1 MVAPAPTHLP
11 SHPPSLWPWYLPTPF
26 VSLLHQFLS
35 IGPASKTLD
44 PWQGR
49 AQLEPPL
56 HRLWRKGGL
65 SALQASLLRRKLSL
79 PHHSLAWVRWRP
91 LSFPLF
97 LPSIHPSTH
106 PSTLQ
111 SLYQHTLYLPCA
123 QTYTNIIHPSIS
135 SSSHQSSHPTVHW
148 FIHPNISK
156 SLMSSESV
164 SYSVVSDSL

>member
-1 MVAPAPTHLP
+1 MRVNLLALYLGRSARYTGFGGKVAYLLCKPAFCAGN
-11 SHPPSLWPWYLPTPF
+11 S
-26 VSLLHQFLS
+26 
-35 IGPASKTLD
+35 
-44 PWQGR
+44 
-49 AQLEPPL
+49 
-56 HRLWRKGGL
+56 
-65 SALQASLLRRKLSL
+65 LSL

-111 SLYQHTLYLPCA
+111 SLYRHTLYLPCA